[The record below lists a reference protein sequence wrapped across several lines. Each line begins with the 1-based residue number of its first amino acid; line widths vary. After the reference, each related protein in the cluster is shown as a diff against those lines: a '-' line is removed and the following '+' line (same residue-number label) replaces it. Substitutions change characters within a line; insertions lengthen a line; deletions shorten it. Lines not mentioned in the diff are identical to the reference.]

1 MWSWFAGGGAGL
13 RTRGQTPEAEV
24 NSHRAVGTLLFS
36 PFACPSASFRKS
48 FSAALAQRSAAKWVT
63 LVGFLGASLKIPSS
77 LPLTSLATFLRCSAR
92 LAGPPPPSQR
102 GIRRSRRL
110 AALDSARVA
119 GIQGSFADSQG
130 SRDGSGRRLWCRC
143 VALFRLQEGG
153 WMAREW
159 RELQGVDW
167 L

>member
-1 MWSWFAGGGAGL
+1 M
-13 RTRGQTPEAEV
+13 
-24 NSHRAVGTLLFS
+24 GTLLFS
-36 PFACPSASFRKS
+36 PFACPSASVPKS

-63 LVGFLGASLKIPSS
+63 LVGSLGASLKIPSS

-130 SRDGSGRRLWCRC
+130 SRDGGGRRLWCRC
-143 VALFRLQEGG
+143 CAVSVAGRRLDG
-153 WMAREW
+153 ARVE
-159 RELQGVDW
+159 RAAGCRLAMTGRRIELPGSKLLQAAMQDRRTFAA
-167 L
+167 